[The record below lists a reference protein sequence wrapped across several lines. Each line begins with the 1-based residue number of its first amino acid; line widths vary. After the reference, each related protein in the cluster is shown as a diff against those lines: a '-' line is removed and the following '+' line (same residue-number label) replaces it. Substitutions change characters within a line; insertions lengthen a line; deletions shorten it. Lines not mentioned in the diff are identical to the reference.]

1 MDYLSKSWISS
12 LLVSQLHLFF
22 KFHPPIFDIF
32 DLPGQEG
39 LHAAVLRQSMAAL
52 HPVVL
57 AAALLPP
64 WAEVG
69 GEDGAPG
76 RCWFLKMAMEKR
88 GEISPPL
95 VI

>member
-1 MDYLSKSWISS
+1 M
-12 LLVSQLHLFF
+12 
-22 KFHPPIFDIF
+22 FDIF

-52 HPVVL
+52 DPVVL

-76 RCWFLKMAMEKR
+76 RCCFPLMAMEIHGKMW
-88 GEISPPL
+88 
-95 VI
+95 